1 MSQRSKLPLSEAR
14 LAANRAN
21 ARKST
26 GPRTPAGK
34 ARSAMNACQHG
45 FAGSHFAVARL
56 EDPGEIDKFK
66 ADLVATYQPVN
77 SQELFAIES
86 IAIAQQSLRRAARLE
101 SGIFTACLNEAF
113 DRRSDRVL
121 VTMVPDMIASTDE
134 YSNVERR
141 AITRAQ
147 NRNYGLG
154 EGFHRFTQRA
164 DTVRVFLRYQ
174 AQAERNYRRA
184 KEDLLHLISLRDQ
197 LAVPQTVCQQT
208 SDCQPMPTRAPATG
222 ASPGATEART
232 RAPLAYVTSVG
243 AAWLGVCSAC
253 ACATA
258 FDRSPTAMLPLKPAE
273 ARTSPWGSV
282 RAG

>member
-86 IAIAQQSLRRAARLE
+86 IAIAQQSMRRAARLE

-197 LAVPQTVCQQT
+197 LAVPQTVCQQASAAPDPVLTPYDLSPVRFPIIKPPANPGQPSPNEPTAT
-208 SDCQPMPTRAPATG
+208 SQPIETKPIPPAGPAPHEPTAAPAG
-222 ASPGATEART
+222 PDAS
-232 RAPLAYVTSVG
+232 
-243 AAWLGVCSAC
+243 
-253 ACATA
+253 
-258 FDRSPTAMLPLKPAE
+258 
-273 ARTSPWGSV
+273 
-282 RAG
+282 